1 MSFLLRLVCKARGR
15 EDFQCQSKTCTKAK
29 QGTTIYAIA
38 IGEKG
43 SIMLRQ
49 KAGGFLSNGVNQ
61 WESAG
66 GYSGVNGP
74 KKCVDQDF
82 QLL

>member
-49 KAGGFLSNGVNQ
+49 KAGGFLN
-61 WESAG
+61 
-66 GYSGVNGP
+66 SGCRVME
-74 KKCVDQDF
+74 K
-82 QLL
+82 

>member
-1 MSFLLRLVCKARGR
+1 MSFLLRLVCKARGH

-29 QGTTIYAIA
+29 QGKTIYAIA

-43 SIMLRQ
+43 SINAET
-49 KAGGFLSNGVNQ
+49 KAGGFLSNGVNS
-61 WESAG
+61 WESAEDIQG
-66 GYSGVNGP
+66 NGP
-74 KKCVDQDF
+74 KKMQDF